1 MVEKLAL
8 VRAHGGEK
16 GRGDL
21 QCGNYVDSRR
31 EREQKKKKVR
41 KEQMVS
47 PTLCLEEEAKRVGA
61 KINISE
67 EETEGDSARCGAG
80 DVDVGAEGS

>member
-31 EREQKKKKVR
+31 EREQKKKKFERNKWFPQLFVWKR
-41 KEQMVS
+41 KLRE
-47 PTLCLEEEAKRVGA
+47 
-61 KINISE
+61 
-67 EETEGDSARCGAG
+67 
-80 DVDVGAEGS
+80 

>member
-1 MVEKLAL
+1 M
-8 VRAHGGEK
+8 GGEGVGGICSVAITWIPEEK
-16 GRGDL
+16 E
-21 QCGNYVDSRR
+21 S
-31 EREQKKKKVR
+31 KKKKVR

>member
-1 MVEKLAL
+1 MGGRRGGGICSVAITWILEEK
-8 VRAHGGEK
+8 ESK
-16 GRGDL
+16 
-21 QCGNYVDSRR
+21 
-31 EREQKKKKVR
+31 KKKKVR